1 MKHVVD
7 ARRIRRRLFLK
18 YSFIS
23 LIEHPEASRCLS
35 CAHLDCQVC
44 LKMSAR
50 ARSVR
55 ICQMPLTKCLYENNV
70 KFLCAIGRVA
80 CCIDGCLPLSY
91 CKVCESVPVLSEGL
105 SSKGVCI
112 SCLRCSVV

>member
-18 YSFIS
+18 FFFIS

-50 ARSVR
+50 ARSQSASMKITLNIFAQLV
-55 ICQMPLTKCLYENNV
+55 CV
-70 KFLCAIGRVA
+70 V

>member
-1 MKHVVD
+1 MFEL
-7 ARRIRRRLFLK
+7 RTFG
-18 YSFIS
+18 
-23 LIEHPEASRCLS
+23 LS
-35 CAHLDCQVC
+35 ILSQDVC
-44 LKMSAR
+44 SCKVCEYLSIAADK
-50 ARSVR
+50 V
-55 ICQMPLTKCLYENNV
+55 PYENNV

-112 SCLRCSVV
+112 SCLRCSDV